1 MDNDSFFSMDRL
13 IEFGMG
19 LAVSQHMV
27 QMMNQ
32 TMQNMHVPGA
42 MNPMHNQQN
51 NHQSLPN
58 IFYAVIDGNS
68 VGPLSEAEVIK
79 LISNKQITKDTF
91 VWKPGMTD
99 WQKVE
104 STPEVLKLVLLAPPT
119 FNKF

>member
-19 LAVSQHMV
+19 LAVSQQMV

-42 MNPMHNQQN
+42 MNPMQNQQN
-51 NHQSLPN
+51 NTQSLPN

-68 VGPLSEAEVIK
+68 VGPLSESEVIK

-91 VWKPGMTD
+91 VWRPGMTD
-99 WQKVE
+99 WQKAE

>member
-19 LAVSQHMV
+19 LAVSQQMV

-32 TMQNMHVPGA
+32 TIQNMHVPGA
-42 MNPMHNQQN
+42 MNPMQNQQN
-51 NHQSLPN
+51 NSQSLPN

-68 VGPLSEAEVIK
+68 VGPLSESEVIK

-91 VWKPGMTD
+91 VWRPGLTD

-104 STPEVLKLVLLAPPT
+104 STPEVLKLVLLAPPA
-119 FNKF
+119 FNK